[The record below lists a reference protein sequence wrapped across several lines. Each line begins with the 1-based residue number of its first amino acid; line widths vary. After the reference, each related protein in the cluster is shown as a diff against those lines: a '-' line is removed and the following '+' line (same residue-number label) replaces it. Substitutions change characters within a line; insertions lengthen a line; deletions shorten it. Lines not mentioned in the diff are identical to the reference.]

1 MVRPSI
7 DQEQPATRVVV
18 VGGGAAGVITAAH
31 LMRSADAEH
40 RLEVQ
45 VVERTTQTGP
55 GLAYRTTHPRHTV
68 NNYAARLSA
77 MDGDPDHLLR
87 WCADRGTPVGPM
99 GFVHRHLY
107 GRYLN
112 DVFYSIRVPAG
123 SALGRTVGTVTDVR
137 REDGSLAVQMSGGW
151 QIRADKVVLALG
163 NPPPRRIPA
172 LERRGNGYLA
182 DPWVPDL
189 VEQVGN
195 APEVL
200 LLGTGLTMIDVVAQ
214 LHDAL
219 PMTRFTAVSRTGRLP
234 RTHRRSSGRLH
245 DAYHP
250 GEAPLPVL
258 LERVQSRIDE
268 LGEIGGDWRDVVDS
282 VRAAAND
289 LWRGLSPEDQDE
301 FVRSVARQWD
311 TARHRMSPYMAEL
324 VGRLRAS
331 GRLRIAT
338 TADLDPATFPVV
350 VNCTG
355 PAPVP
360 TRGWNPLVDVLLDRG
375 AIRPHRL
382 GLGLDLDEHGR
393 IIDRNGRVDADVYA
407 VGAARK
413 GVEWEVTAIPDLR
426 SQAVRLSEALAAE
439 NALARPAAQAG
450 TA

>member
-1 MVRPSI
+1 MARPGT

-31 LMRSADAEH
+31 LLRSADADH

-68 NNYAARLSA
+68 NNYAGRLSA

-99 GFVHRHLY
+99 GFIHRHLY
-107 GRYLN
+107 GRYLS
-112 DVFYSIRVPAG
+112 DVFYTIRVPAG

-137 REDGSLAVQMSGGW
+137 REGRALGVQMSGGW
-151 QIRADKVVLALG
+151 QIEADKVVLALG
-163 NPPPRRIPA
+163 NPPPRRMRA
-172 LERRGNGYLA
+172 LERRGDGYVA
-182 DPWVPDL
+182 DPWAPDL

-195 APEVL
+195 ASDVL
-200 LLGTGLTMIDVVAQ
+200 LLGTGLTMVDVVAQ

-219 PMTRFTAVSRTGRLP
+219 PMTRFTAVSRTGLLP
-234 RTHRRSSGRLH
+234 RAHRRSVGRLH

-250 GEAPLPVL
+250 GVAPLPVL

-268 LGEIGGDWRDVVDS
+268 LAEIGGDWRDVVDS
-282 VRAAAND
+282 VRASAND
-289 LWRGLSPEDQDE
+289 LWRGLSPEDQEE
-301 FVRSVARQWD
+301 FVSTLSRQWD

-331 GRLRIAT
+331 GRLRVGLSSDI
-338 TADLDPATFPVV
+338 DPSTFPVV
-350 VNCTG
+350 VNCIG

-360 TRGWNPLVDVLLDRG
+360 TRGWNPLVDALLDRG

-393 IIDRNGRVDADVYA
+393 VIDAEGRVDPDVYA

-413 GVEWEVTAIPDLR
+413 GIEWEVTAVPDLR
-426 SQAVRLSEALAAE
+426 SQAVRLSETLAAE
-439 NALARPAAQAG
+439 QALSRPAARAG
-450 TA
+450 AS

>member
-1 MVRPSI
+1 MGRMHTDEVDRP
-7 DQEQPATRVVV
+7 TRVVV

-45 VVERTTQTGP
+45 LVEKSPVTGP
-55 GLAYRTTHPRHTV
+55 GLAYRTTHPRHMV

-77 MDGDPDHLLR
+77 VDGDPDHLLR

-99 GFVHRHLY
+99 GFVHRSLY
-107 GRYLN
+107 GQYLT
-112 DVFYSIRVPAG
+112 DVFANIRVPAG
-123 SALGRTVGTVTDVR
+123 SALGRTLGAVTDVR
-137 REDGSLAVQMSGGW
+137 RDDGQLAVHLSNQW
-151 QIRADKVVLALG
+151 CIEADKVVLALG
-163 NPPPRRIPA
+163 NPPPRRLPL
-172 LERRGNGYLA
+172 LEKRGGYVG

-189 VEQVGN
+189 VERVGQ
-195 APEVL
+195 ASEVL
-200 LLGTGLTMIDVVAQ
+200 LLGTGLTMVDVVAQ

-219 PMTRFTAVSRTGRLP
+219 PMTRFTAVSRHGYLP
-234 RTHRRSSGRLH
+234 AAHRRSSNRLH

-250 GEAPLPVL
+250 GSAPLPVL
-258 LERVQSRIDE
+258 EQRVQARIQE
-268 LGEIGGDWRDVVDS
+268 MSEIGGDWRDVVDS

-289 LWRGLSPEDQDE
+289 LWRGLGPEEQE
-301 FVRSVARQWD
+301 RFVESVARRWD
-311 TARHRMSPYMAEL
+311 TARHRMPPYLAEL
-324 VGRLRAS
+324 VARLRTA

-338 TADLDPATFPVV
+338 TAVVDPTMFPVV

-355 PAPVP
+355 SAPVP
-360 TRGWNPLVDVLLDRG
+360 TRGWNPLVDTLLTRG

-393 IIDRNGRVDADVYA
+393 IIAESGQVDPDVFA

-413 GVEWEVTAIPDLR
+413 GVEWEVMAVPDLR
-426 SQAVRLSEALAAE
+426 SQAVRLSDLLAE
-439 NALARPAAQAG
+439 ECRGLHQAAPRTG